1 MSQQFG
7 KSSRAHSPTTSS
19 TLATQPFT
27 SSNGEPPSC
36 SRTRRPTTTRTEATG
51 RGEKWQGWMKAIT
64 SIIPSM
70 PPLRSQSSLP
80 QSLLSQL
87 LLPLADSPRRWGAWV
102 LLRVHRRDLPSRT
115 QSTMMPAPPTPPGI
129 RLQPLPPVLAEKL
142 HSRRLWSLYTR
153 RQGPPT
159 RTKPDST
166 SQATTT
172 ARTNTTL
179 LLLLLRLHLHT
190 LAVSLR
196 NRDPCPRLYPSI
208 REFPPT
214 PPPSPVPSNRASR
227 LAAHPGTPGSCH
239 VRSLDVLLLRRVA
252 VT

>member
-19 TLATQPFT
+19 TLATQPST
-27 SSNGEPPSC
+27 SWTGEPPSC
-36 SRTRRPTTTRTEATG
+36 SRTRRPTTTRAEATG
-51 RGEKWQGWMKAIT
+51 RWEKWQGWMKAIT

-70 PPLRSQSSLP
+70 PPLRSQS
-80 QSLLSQL
+80 LLSQS

-102 LLRVHRRDLPSRT
+102 PLHAHRRDLPSRT
-115 QSTMMPAPPTPPGI
+115 QPTMMLAPPTPPSI

-159 RTKPDST
+159 KTEPDSA

-172 ARTNTTL
+172 ARTNTTH
-179 LLLLLRLHLHT
+179 LLLLLRLRLHT
-190 LAVSLR
+190 LAESPR
-196 NRDPCPRLYPSI
+196 NRDPCLRLYPST
-208 REFPPT
+208 RGSPPT
-214 PPPSPVPSNRASR
+214 PPPSSVPSNRAASR
-227 LAAHPGTPGSCH
+227 PAAHPETPGSCL
-239 VRSLDVLLLRRVA
+239 VRSLDALLLRRA
-252 VT
+252 VVT